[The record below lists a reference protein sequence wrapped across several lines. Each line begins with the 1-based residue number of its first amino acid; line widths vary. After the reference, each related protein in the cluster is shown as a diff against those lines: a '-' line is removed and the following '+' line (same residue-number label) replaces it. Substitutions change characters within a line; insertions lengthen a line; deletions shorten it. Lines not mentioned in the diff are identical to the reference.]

1 MSSATLR
8 WKRGVTAVSWPIA
21 EQFASPLMQLV
32 VTPVLL
38 HRVAAPEFALWV
50 LAQSLVVAAPI
61 WSLGRS
67 TALLMV
73 VPRLPEASR
82 AAYASRLI
90 GQTLRLILL
99 LALLAMSIVLVL
111 GEQLRDVWPLVAQ
124 ARWFVIGTILFLA
137 VTEAENCIGA
147 AVKSYRAFDESAKIT
162 PQIMQLF
169 DRVAV
174 LEVQQ
179 RGGANTPLSLYVDVD
194 LELAHREAVL
204 DEPYRSR
211 LESGALS
218 QEAAQALIRNQNNV
232 VKELRMEL
240 RVHKPP
246 RAGPVSA

>member
-1 MSSATLR
+1 MDAVLFHHSLEHMGERTATFL
-8 WKRGVTAVSWPIA
+8 TIIQ
-21 EQFASPLMQLV
+21 ELY
-32 VTPVLL
+32 
-38 HRVAAPEFALWV
+38 RVCRDGATIRIDAPH
-50 LAQSLVVAAPI
+50 
-61 WSLGRS
+61 
-67 TALLMV
+67 
-73 VPRLPEASR
+73 PRHDDFMNDPTHVR
-82 AAYASRLI
+82 
-90 GQTLRLILL
+90 
-99 LALLAMSIVLVL
+99 
-111 GEQLRDVWPLVAQ
+111 P
-124 ARWFVIGTILFLA
+124 
-137 VTEAENCIGA
+137 
-147 AVKSYRAFDESAKIT
+147 IT